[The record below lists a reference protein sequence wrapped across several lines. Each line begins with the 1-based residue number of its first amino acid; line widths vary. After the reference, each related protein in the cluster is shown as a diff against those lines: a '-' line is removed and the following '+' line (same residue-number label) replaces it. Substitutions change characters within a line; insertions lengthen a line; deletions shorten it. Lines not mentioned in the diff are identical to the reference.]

1 VKLAAAFLLAC
12 LASPVMA
19 QHLPDITEPIV
30 PPLNDPINRAYRAI
44 NEASARIGQ
53 SDARIS
59 QTEILLNSGWSA
71 APATLSCNAGTLTS
85 ATGNVLS
92 KVIGKTVFLSA
103 QIQIA
108 TNGTCATAINVA
120 LPPELAPVAHNA
132 FVLPGTLVGGPMTRG
147 LVQLTPSPRIN
158 VRLFNNGYPGGSGAN
173 IVVSGVYQT
182 Q

>member
-1 VKLAAAFLLAC
+1 VKLATTLLLAC
-12 LASPVMA
+12 LASPAMA
-19 QHLPDITEPIV
+19 QHLPDVTEPIV
-30 PPLNDPINRAYRAI
+30 PPLNDEINRVRRAI
-44 NEASARIGQ
+44 NEASGRIGQ
-53 SDARIS
+53 
-59 QTEILLNSGWSA
+59 NSAELTALTGGWSA

-92 KVIGKTVFLSA
+92 KVIGKTVFLSV

-120 LPPELAPVAHNA
+120 LPAELVPVAHNA
-132 FVLPGTLVGGPMTRG
+132 FVLPGTLVGGSMARG

-158 VRLFNNGYPGGSGAN
+158 IRSFNNGYPGGSGAN
-173 IVVSGVYQT
+173 IVISGVYQT